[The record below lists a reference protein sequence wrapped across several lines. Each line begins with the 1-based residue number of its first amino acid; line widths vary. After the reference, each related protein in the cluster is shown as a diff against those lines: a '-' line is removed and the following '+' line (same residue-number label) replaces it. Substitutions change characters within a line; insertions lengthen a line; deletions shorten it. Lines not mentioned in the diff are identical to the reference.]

1 MALLMHREAKKL
13 EQERAEKLEKLQE
26 DKEPRPVLIQNT
38 QLSKSGELK
47 MEFNQPLE
55 IPSMFQG
62 KEGKRRLVELLSV
75 NPTLIFEV
83 NMHLLSDVSPRDL
96 SYSMQFK
103 EWTERV
109 VKIQIEFNDPL
120 LLSSGPTADKLSVKI
135 LKPELFV
142 SQESGVSLSL
152 EQASSPN
159 SQISIPS
166 QLPKG
171 VSEEAV
177 TKTAVIGKRG
187 AAIVAVTQIIA

>member
-1 MALLMHREAKKL
+1 
-13 EQERAEKLEKLQE
+13 
-26 DKEPRPVLIQNT
+26 
-38 QLSKSGELK
+38 
-47 MEFNQPLE
+47 
-55 IPSMFQG
+55 
-62 KEGKRRLVELLSV
+62 
-75 NPTLIFEV
+75 
-83 NMHLLSDVSPRDL
+83 MHLLSDVSPRDL

-159 SQISIPS
+159 S
-166 QLPKG
+166 
-171 VSEEAV
+171 
-177 TKTAVIGKRG
+177 
-187 AAIVAVTQIIA
+187 